1 MAKARIAVCIGAE
14 SSFGALLSPTTDMA
28 RSLPPWLVVMP
39 SAPETR
45 SALSEATGVEEVWV
59 TSGDEVGAIN
69 LAAACKVDDPA
80 KKVYL
85 VQGEATGSVRSRMHA
100 AALDGIRSVQDFAA
114 LLQGEGGM
122 APSKERPEAKTTRSG
137 EGMSG
142 GEEAPSAKV
151 AVPADLPGIGAGA
164 SSAGALAASAATMA
178 VSSGHGE
185 PSLRG
190 RAVAAPTPLGTSSRI
205 ANGTS
210 SAEGVHGG
218 FLFTV
223 VSGSG
228 GAGKSTVST
237 LAAHLACRRGLRTA
251 LLDADLQFG
260 DLGELT
266 GDCARVPV
274 EEVARDA
281 SALSAVRDEPLVLIE
296 APRRLEAAEVVA
308 ASLGEVI
315 DELLAQFDFVAVNT
329 GAGWDEQRL
338 MLLERSVT
346 SLFLVDQRASS
357 VRACRHALDL
367 CLRCGV
373 ATSSFLLAAN
383 RCSRQAPFTSI
394 DVSSALHGA
403 HVAELSEGG
412 REVEELLGAGMAEV
426 LVASRNPLCAS
437 IDRLLDE
444 TMPSSGRGA
453 LSEGSALRAATQRG
467 LRMAAPRDGSR
478 RRGRGEPGGRRRG
491 RKEAKRTALSGVAG

>member
-1 MAKARIAVCIGAE
+1 MTKARIAVCVGAE
-14 SSFGALLSPTTDMA
+14 SSFGALLSPTTDVA
-28 RSLPPWLVVMP
+28 RSLPAWLTVMP

-45 SALSEATGVEEVWV
+45 SVLSEATGVEEVWV
-59 TSGDEVGAIN
+59 ASGDEVGAIN
-69 LAAACKVDDPA
+69 LAAACKADDPT
-80 KKVYL
+80 KRVYL
-85 VQGEATGSVRSRMHA
+85 VHSEATGSVRSRMHA
-100 AALDGIRSVQDFAA
+100 AALDGVRSVQDFAA
-114 LLQGEGGM
+114 LLQGESTTALGAERSKTETVCSEEM
-122 APSKERPEAKTTRSG
+122 ATAR
-137 EGMSG
+137 EG
-142 GEEAPSAKV
+142 AAAAKV
-151 AVPADLPGIGAGA
+151 VAADLPGSGAA
-164 SSAGALAASAATMA
+164 VPPAEAPAASVITRAADSGPREP
-178 VSSGHGE
+178 SSG
-185 PSLRG
+185 SC
-190 RAVAAPTPLGTSSRI
+190 AVARSVPLGTSVR
-205 ANGTS
+205 AERGTS
-210 SAEGVHGG
+210 AAEGIHGG

-228 GAGKSTVST
+228 GAGKSTVAT

-266 GDCARVPV
+266 GGCARVPV

-281 SALSAVRDEPLVLIE
+281 AALAAVREEPLVLIE
-296 APRRLEAAEVVA
+296 APRRLEAAEVVGVA
-308 ASLGEVI
+308 LDEVL

-346 SLFLVDQRASS
+346 SLFLIDQRASS

-373 ATSSFLLAAN
+373 ATSSFLLAVN
-383 RCSRQAPFTSI
+383 RCSRHAPFTSI

-403 HVAELSEGG
+403 HVVELSEGG
-412 REVEELLGAGMAEV
+412 REVEELLGAGMAEA
-426 LVASRNPLCAS
+426 LVASRNPLCVS

-444 TMPSSGRGA
+444 IMPSSGCGTP
-453 LSEGSALRAATQRG
+453 SEGLVPHAATRRG
-467 LRMAAPRDGSR
+467 LRMAASRDGSR

-491 RKEAKRTALSGVAG
+491 RKGAKRTALSGVAG

>member
-1 MAKARIAVCIGAE
+1 MAKARIAVCVGAE

-28 RSLPPWLVVMP
+28 RSLPPWLVIMP

-69 LAAACKVDDPA
+69 LAAACKADDPA

-85 VQGEATGSVRSRMHA
+85 VHGEATGSVRSRMHA

-122 APSKERPEAKTTRSG
+122 APSEERPEAETARSG
-137 EGMSG
+137 GGVPG

-151 AVPADLPGIGAGA
+151 AVPADPPGIGAGA
-164 SSAGALAASAATMA
+164 SSAGALAVSAATTA
-178 VSSGHGE
+178 APSGHGE

-190 RAVAAPTPLGTSSRI
+190 RAVAAPTPLGASSRI

-228 GAGKSTVST
+228 GAGKSTVAT

-274 EEVARDA
+274 EEVTRDA

-357 VRACRHALDL
+357 VRACR
-367 CLRCGV
+367 
-373 ATSSFLLAAN
+373 
-383 RCSRQAPFTSI
+383 QAPFTSI

-444 TMPSSGRGA
+444 IMPSSGRGA

>member
-1 MAKARIAVCIGAE
+1 MAKARIAVCVGAE
-14 SSFGALLSPTTDMA
+14 SSFGALLSPTTDVA

-69 LAAACKVDDPA
+69 LAAACKADDPA

-85 VQGEATGSVRSRMHA
+85 VHGEATGSVRSRMHA

-122 APSKERPEAKTTRSG
+122 APSEERPEAETARSG
-137 EGMSG
+137 GGVPG

-151 AVPADLPGIGAGA
+151 AVPADPPGIGAGA
-164 SSAGALAASAATMA
+164 SSAGALAVSAATTA
-178 VSSGHGE
+178 APSGHGE

-228 GAGKSTVST
+228 GAGKSTVAT

-274 EEVARDA
+274 EEVTRDA
-281 SALSAVRDEPLVLIE
+281 PALSAVRDEPLVLIE

-315 DELLAQFDFVAVNT
+315 DEL
-329 GAGWDEQRL
+329 RL

-373 ATSSFLLAAN
+373 ATSSFLLAVN

-444 TMPSSGRGA
+444 IMPSSGRGA